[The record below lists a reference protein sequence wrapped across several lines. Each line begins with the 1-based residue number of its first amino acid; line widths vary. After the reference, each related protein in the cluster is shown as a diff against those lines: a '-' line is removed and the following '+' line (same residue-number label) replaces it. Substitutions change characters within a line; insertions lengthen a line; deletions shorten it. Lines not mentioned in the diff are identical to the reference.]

1 VAWNE
6 YVIRLDDLGGAGR
19 PASVG
24 FPTVSARAGDSE
36 GMTHISPGPEP
47 ERTTGLEPGDGFPR
61 ARPRPRRAACPGAGP
76 RETHNPPKGWA
87 KSPLTVI
94 IVLAV
99 LIAAFFLAYAI
110 DLML

>member
-36 GMTHISPGPEP
+36 GMTHISPDPEP
-47 ERTTGLEPGDGFPR
+47 ERTTGLEPGGGVPPGETPP
-61 ARPRPRRAACPGAGP
+61 AESSMPGGRPPGDA
-76 RETHNPPKGWA
+76 
-87 KSPLTVI
+87 
-94 IVLAV
+94 
-99 LIAAFFLAYAI
+99 
-110 DLML
+110 